1 MWDQIRNDLNFTYS
15 TVLAPDGLWS
25 FLYPNGTWKGL
36 FGMLQRNDVDIL
48 LGIIWWIF
56 NKLLQFLKTAF
67 NIFLGPAYTVDRVR
81 DFDPTIPVLSTP

>member
-48 LGIIWWIF
+48 LGIM
-56 NKLLQFLKTAF
+56 Q
-67 NIFLGPAYTVDRVR
+67 
-81 DFDPTIPVLSTP
+81 